1 MTQRIFNFSAGP
13 AVLPPEV
20 LEEAREDILN
30 LRGSGIGILEHSHRG
45 KPFMEVRDETER
57 LIRELGEIPEDYHVL
72 FLQGGASMQFSM
84 IPMNFLKAGATAD
97 YLVTGHWAKLAAK
110 EAATLGTVHTACSS
124 EDHNFNYIPKNCHI
138 SAHPAY
144 AHYTSNNTIF
154 GTQFKSL
161 PNVPAS
167 VPLVC
172 DASSDIF
179 SRPIDVSKHALI
191 YAGAQKNLGPAGV
204 TVVIVR
210 DELVKRGAPNLPTML
225 RYSTYAENQSLY
237 NTGPT
242 FAIYL
247 VGRVCAWIMRNGGL
261 EAMARKNEA
270 KAAKLYNYLD
280 SSKLFRGTAEKESRS
295 LMNVTFVTG
304 NPELDEKF
312 IKEATRNGLDGLK
325 GHRSVGGVRASIYN
339 AFPSAGVDAL
349 VQLMRDFEAKHG

>member
-30 LRGSGIGILEHSHRG
+30 LRGSGIGVLEHSHRG

-72 FLQGGASMQFSM
+72 FLQGGASLQFSM
-84 IPMNFLKAGATAD
+84 IPMNLLKPGATAD
-97 YLVTGHWAKLAAK
+97 YLITGHWAKLAAK
-110 EAATLGTVHTACSS
+110 EAASLGTVHTACSS
-124 EDHNFNYIPKNCHI
+124 EDHNFNYIPKTCHV

-161 PNVPAS
+161 PNVPAN

-210 DELVKRGAPNLPTML
+210 DELVKRGATNLPTML
-225 RYSTYAENQSLY
+225 RYSTFAENQSLY

-261 EAMARKNEA
+261 EAIAKKNEA

-280 SSKLFRGTAEKESRS
+280 SSKLFKGTAEKDSRS
-295 LMNVTFVTG
+295 LMNLTFVTG
-304 NPELDEKF
+304 NAELDEKF
-312 IKEATRNGLDGLK
+312 VKEATRNGLDGLK

-339 AFPSAGVDAL
+339 AFPPAGVDAL
-349 VQLMRDFEAKHG
+349 VQLMKDFELKHG

>member
-161 PNVPAS
+161 PNVPAG

-210 DELVKRGAPNLPTML
+210 DELVKRGAQNLPTML

-280 SSKLFRGTAEKESRS
+280 SSKLFKGTAEKESRS

-304 NPELDEKF
+304 NSELDEKF

>member
-30 LRGSGIGILEHSHRG
+30 LRGSGIGVLEHSHRG

-57 LIRELGEIPEDYHVL
+57 LIRELGEIPEDYQVL
-72 FLQGGASMQFSM
+72 FLQGGASLQFSM
-84 IPMNFLKAGATAD
+84 IPMNFLRPGATAD
-97 YLVTGHWAKLAAK
+97 YLITGHWAKLAAK
-110 EAATLGTVHTACSS
+110 EAASLGSVHTACSS
-124 EDHNFNYIPKNCHI
+124 EDHNFNYIPKTCHV
-138 SAHPAY
+138 SSHPAY

-161 PNVPAS
+161 PNVPAN

-210 DELVKRGAPNLPTML
+210 DELVKRGATNLPTML

-261 EAMARKNEA
+261 EAIAKKNEA

-280 SSKLFRGTAEKESRS
+280 SSKLFKGTAEKDSRS

-304 NPELDEKF
+304 NTELDEKF
-312 IKEATRNGLDGLK
+312 VKEATRNGLDGLK

-339 AFPSAGVDAL
+339 AFPPAGVDAL
-349 VQLMRDFEAKHG
+349 VQLMKDFELKHG